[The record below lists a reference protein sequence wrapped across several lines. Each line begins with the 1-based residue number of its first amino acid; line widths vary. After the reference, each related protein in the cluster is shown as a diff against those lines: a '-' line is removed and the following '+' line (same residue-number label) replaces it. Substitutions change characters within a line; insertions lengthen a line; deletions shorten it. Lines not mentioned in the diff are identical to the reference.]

1 MDSLSGIGVFVLVAD
16 TRSFAEAG
24 RVLGVSA
31 SAVGKSVARM
41 EARLKVRLF
50 HRSTRH
56 IALTPEGEKFLERC
70 RRILCEVE
78 AAELE
83 LSEAS
88 GTPSGRLRV
97 SLPRYSGLFE
107 SALASFLKRYP
118 QVELDL
124 DFTDRMVD
132 VIGEGYDAVVR
143 TGEMDDSGLKR
154 RRLGPFRRVLAASPD
169 YLATQGTPKRAAD
182 LLRHSCLHYRY
193 PSTGKLEKWPL
204 KVGPTAQPP
213 ELPLTLVC
221 NSVEMRIFL
230 ALSGLGIVCLP
241 DFTIRKELADG
252 RLQIVLDERTR
263 GNGTMWALW
272 PASRHPSPKLRVFVD
287 HLAQH
292 LFE

>member
-24 RVLGVSA
+24 RTLGVSP

-41 EARLKVRLF
+41 EAHLKVRLF

-56 IALTPEGEKFLERC
+56 ITLTPEGEKFLERC

-83 LSEAS
+83 LSEAA

-97 SLPRYSGLFE
+97 SLPRYSRLFE
-107 SALASFLKRYP
+107 PAIATFMKQYP
-118 QVELDL
+118 QVRLDL

-143 TGEMDDSGLKR
+143 SGEMQDSGLKR
-154 RRLGPFRRVLAASPD
+154 RRLGQFRRILAASPD
-169 YLATQGTPKRAAD
+169 YLARHGTPRRASD
-182 LLRHSCLHYRY
+182 LQRHCCLHYRY
-193 PSTGKLEKWPL
+193 PSTGKLEQWPL
-204 KVGPTAQPP
+204 KTAAGAPAP

-221 NSVEMRIFL
+221 NSVETRIFL
-230 ALSGLGIVCLP
+230 ALGDLGIVCLL
-241 DFTIRKELADG
+241 DFTIRQELASG
-252 RLQIVLDERTR
+252 RLVTVMDERTR
-263 GNGTMWALW
+263 GNATMWALW

-292 LFE
+292 MFG